1 MKPKTAFFSFLFFLF
16 LFLLIG
22 SWLLVKNFSSPLM
35 LYSVILLS
43 FFAPCTLILHVVVD
57 CFGGDTFCV
66 MTVWF
71 YMWLLTISG
80 VTHSAYQFDFTWGCW
95 LFQGLHILHDI
106 SLILHVVV
114 DYFRGHTFCMIS
126 VWFYMWLLTL
136 SRATYSAWR
145 QFDFTCGCWLF
156 QGRHILR
163 EDSLILQVVVDC
175 FRGDIFCVMT
185 LLHAQAVTFQP
196 FSPSLSGLFLCL
208 VHPLAV
214 T

>member
-1 MKPKTAFFSFLFFLF
+1 
-16 LFLLIG
+16 
-22 SWLLVKNFSSPLM
+22 M

-57 CFGGDTFCV
+57 CFGCDTFCV

-71 YMWLLTISG
+71 CMWLLFQEPHILNISLILHGVVDYFRSYTFCTISVWLCMWLLTISG
-80 VTHSAYQFDFTWGCW
+80 ATHSAWY
-95 LFQGLHILHDI
+95 
-106 SLILHVVV
+106 
-114 DYFRGHTFCMIS
+114 
-126 VWFYMWLLTL
+126 
-136 SRATYSAWR
+136 

-156 QGRHILR
+156 QGQHILH

-196 FSPSLSGLFLCL
+196 FSPSLSGLFLYVWCI
-208 VHPLAV
+208 H
-214 T
+214 